1 MGLSDTAVEGGLLA
15 LDDDSATLIP
25 HQMTRVTK
33 FWLAS
38 TGGVGCF
45 ASNNYRDIL
54 KDIAKSTGT
63 EITVPDDLKGIQV
76 SGPCMDD
83 VDDAMAKLS
92 EVEKPLVSEFSC

>member
-1 MGLSDTAVEGGLLA
+1 
-15 LDDDSATLIP
+15 
-25 HQMTRVTK
+25 MTRVTK

-45 ASNNYRDIL
+45 AGNNYRDIL
-54 KDIAKSTGT
+54 KDIAESTGT
-63 EITVPDDLKGIQV
+63 EITVSDDFKGIQV